1 MTTPYAH
8 AFWSLGDR
16 RGEIRQAELDD
27 AGDLMIRTCY
37 SAISRGSETLVYS
50 GLVPES
56 EYGRMR
62 APFQSGDFPG
72 PVKYGY
78 SNVGV
83 VEQGARDWHGRA
95 VYALYPHQ
103 THYRVHV
110 GDVIPIPGNVPPQRA
125 VLAANMETALNGTWD
140 GSPGAGDRI
149 SVVGAGVVGSL
160 VAWLCARIPGTQ
172 VQLIDIDERKAFLG
186 DAFGVQFCAP
196 DEAEGERDLVFH
208 ASASE
213 SGLATALSIAGFEA
227 RVVEMSWYG
236 DREIRLPL
244 GGAFHAKR
252 LDLRSS
258 QVGSVSPSHRPR
270 WDHKRRLT
278 LALSLLE
285 DDCLDV
291 LINSE
296 SHFRDLPETLER
308 LCRGGDDTLCERI
321 HYD

>member
-37 SAISRGSETLVYS
+37 SAISRGSETLVFS

-56 EYGRMR
+56 EYDRMR
-62 APFQSGDFPG
+62 APFQRGDFPG

-83 VEQGARDWHGRA
+83 VEQGAHDWHGQA

-103 THYRVHV
+103 THYRIQA
-110 GDVIPIPGNVPPQRA
+110 GDVIPIPENVPPQRA
-125 VLAANMETALNGTWD
+125 ILAANMETALNATWD
-140 GSPGAGDRI
+140 GSPGPGDRI

-172 VQLIDIDERKAFLG
+172 VQLIDIDDRKAFLG
-186 DAFGVQFCAP
+186 DAFGVQFCTP
-196 DEAEGERDLVFH
+196 DRAEGERDLVFH

-213 SGLATALSIAGFEA
+213 AGLATALSIAGFEA

-285 DDCLDV
+285 HDCLDV